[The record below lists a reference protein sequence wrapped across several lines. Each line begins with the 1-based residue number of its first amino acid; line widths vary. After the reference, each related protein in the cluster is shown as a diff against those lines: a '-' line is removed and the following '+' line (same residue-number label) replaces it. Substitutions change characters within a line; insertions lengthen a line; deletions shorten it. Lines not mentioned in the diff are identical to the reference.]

1 MRKKSVKRLILCV
14 VLLASLLF
22 GGVTA
27 AYANHEVIFVGTN
40 PDGSTVWVSFGSS
53 AGYSVWRCPA
63 GGGACTD
70 VTPS

>member
-1 MRKKSVKRLILCV
+1 MQKRSIKRLILRV

-22 GGVTA
+22 GGMTA
-27 AYANHEVIFVGTN
+27 AYARVFYVGTN
-40 PDGSTVWVSFGSS
+40 PDGSTVWVSFDSS

-70 VTPS
+70 VTP